1 MPLTRKGNHPT
12 LNVVVAETLPPP
24 AVRDIIAFC
33 VYGANARDAELCH
46 ATGALLDTLRSLVSA
61 GDFKGDE
68 DESLLVHAPA
78 PEGTRRLLLLGMG
91 ARDQDDTHAARRDN
105 SPDSAHHGDA
115 TNAARRGGATNDA
128 HGDATNDA
136 RNSDDTRALRR
147 AAAAAVR
154 RASEVKAQR
163 LFFVMP
169 ACDDPVRL
177 ARAVAE
183 GVYLGSYANDFYK
196 NRDDEEEAAS
206 PFSEFVIVADASDE
220 RVRAQLL
227 AEIERGRI
235 VGESVNWARTLA
247 DEPGAS
253 LPPREFARR
262 AAEMAAEFDLKVES
276 LGAEEIRARGMGG
289 LWGVGQGSDEPP
301 ALIVLRY
308 EPEGSSDESY
318 TGEAHADDGANKVVR
333 DGADKIMGDG
343 ASAHAG
349 ASVNRD
355 RSGHER
361 DELIAFVG
369 KGITFDTGGIS
380 IKPAQG
386 MEEMKAD
393 MAGGAAA
400 LGALRAIAQL
410 KPRRRVVAVVPT
422 AENMPSG
429 KSLKP
434 GDVVR
439 TFAGYTIE
447 VVDTDAEG
455 RLVLVDG
462 IAYARSLGATRI
474 VDLATLTGSIIVA
487 LGDHRA
493 GLFSNDD
500 EWARRVMRASERAA
514 EPLWRM
520 PVSDD
525 YKKKIESAIADF
537 KNYGGRPDATG
548 AALLLS
554 KFAAPTPW
562 AHLDIAATAW
572 HEEPD
577 ACSPAGATGAGVRT
591 LVELVCGDD
600 GEGAQKD

>member
-1 MPLTRKGNHPT
+1 MPSTRKRDQNK
-12 LNVVVAETLPPP
+12 LNVTLAAAPAPP
-24 AVRDIIAFC
+24 APRDITALC
-33 VYGANARDAELCH
+33 VFGANARAVELCQAAN
-46 ATGALLDTLRSLVSA
+46 ATLEAVRSLIRA

-68 DESLLVHAPA
+68 DESLLLHAPA
-78 PEGTRRLLLLGMG
+78 PEGARRLLLLGMG
-91 ARDQDDTHAARRDN
+91 QPCDDNTRDAQHDDTH
-105 SPDSAHHGDA
+105 
-115 TNAARRGGATNDA
+115 
-128 HGDATNDA
+128 DA
-136 RNSDDTRALRR
+136 RHDGDMRAVRR
-147 AAAAAVR
+147 AAATAVR
-154 RASEVKAQR
+154 RASEAKARR
-163 LFFVMP
+163 LFFVLP
-169 ACDDPVRL
+169 ACRDPAML
-177 ARAVAE
+177 TRAAAE
-183 GVYLGSYANDFYK
+183 GAHLGSYANDFYQNK
-196 NRDDEEEAAS
+196 DDEDNA
-206 PFSEFVIVADASDE
+206 PVSEFVIITDARDE
-220 RVRAQLL
+220 RVRARMTV
-227 AEIERGRI
+227 EIERGRI
-235 VGESVNWARTLA
+235 VAESANWARALA

-253 LPPREFARR
+253 LPPQEFARR
-262 AAEMAAEFDLKVES
+262 AGVMAAEFGLKVET
-276 LGAEEIRARGMGG
+276 LNAEEIRARGMGG

-301 ALIVLRY
+301 ALIVVRY
-308 EPEGSSDESY
+308 EPDMSSDVDESVTQGAITNASANKSTNKSANESTDASANKETNEIANKSVEGS
-318 TGEAHADDGANKVVR
+318 
-333 DGADKIMGDG
+333 
-343 ASAHAG
+343 
-349 ASVNRD
+349 
-355 RSGHER
+355 
-361 DELIAFVG
+361 DELFAFVG

-380 IKPAQG
+380 IKPAQK

-434 GDVVR
+434 GDVIR

-462 IAYARSLGATRI
+462 IAYAKSLGATRI

-500 EWARRVMRASERAA
+500 EWAQRIMHAAERAG
-514 EPLWRM
+514 EPVWRM

-525 YKKKIESAIADF
+525 YKKKIESDIADF

-554 KFAAPTPW
+554 KFAAPLPW

-572 HEEPD
+572 LEEATPY
-577 ACSPAGATGAGVRT
+577 SPSGATGTGVST
-591 LVELVCGDD
+591 LVELICG
-600 GEGAQKD
+600 